1 SVGYS
6 DAEGDPFS
14 GIKIAALPN
23 SVHGTLKLSG
33 TNIILNQEI
42 TAGAL
47 EDIIFEPVANFNGST
62 SFTWKASDG
71 TDFSDSAATMTLNI
85 AGVNDAPTT
94 TDHTFTTD
102 EDIVLNDSLTDYSAD
117 VDTGDTLT
125 YAKESDPSHGT
136 ITVNSNGTFTY
147 TPEANF
153 SGTDSFT
160 WSVSDGTDSDTATA
174 TITVNAVNDAPTVA
188 NSIKNGTEDMV
199 MTFTA
204 DDFNRIG
211 VYADEEDE
219 PLSSVRIVT
228 LPDAAHGI
236 LKLNDVAVTAEQE
249 IVAADLDNITFVPA
263 ADFDGDAVFTW
274 KASDGTSYS
283 ASAATMTLSM
293 AGVYDAPGAPTNVTA
308 SAGDRQV
315 TVTFI
320 SPTDDGGSAIT
331 KYIVTSEPGGI
342 TAEGGISPI
351 TVTGLTNGTAYTF
364 KVKAVNGVGIGPES
378 ASSNAVTP
386 YSNSSSDSDS
396 DSSRPSGPSTT
407 PASSS
412 SGINILINGKTET
425 AATSTTTQEGGRTIS
440 TITVDGSKVEQ
451 KLEAE
456 GSHAVI
462 TIPVS
467 NSPDVVV
474 GQLNGQTVKSMET
487 KEAVLEITTDN
498 VTYSLPASQIDI
510 SHVSEQ
516 FGNQVELEKIT
527 VSITVA
533 EPPQET
539 VKVIEDTADRNN
551 YQIVVQPV
559 QFEITCTYAGK
570 TVEVSKFNAY
580 VERLIAIP
588 EGVDPNRITTGII
601 LNPDGTFSHVPTQII
616 IVDGKYYAKINSLTN
631 SAYSVIWSPRT
642 FKDVDKHWAKEVVN
656 DMGSRLIISD
666 TGNENFTPDSH
677 ITRAEFAAI
686 LVRGLG
692 LMRPD
697 TGKDTFKDVSA
708 NDGYYNAVSI
718 AYEYGLIYGLDN
730 EMFGPSDLITREQA
744 MVMVERAMK
753 LTGLKADLTNV
764 EVNDIL
770 QDFKDGG
777 QSSGWARK
785 SVAACI
791 KTDIIA
797 GKTGGTI
804 EPKEQITRAE
814 AAVIVQRLL
823 QKSGLI

>member
-1 SVGYS
+1 
-6 DAEGDPFS
+6 
-14 GIKIAALPN
+14 
-23 SVHGTLKLSG
+23 
-33 TNIILNQEI
+33 
-42 TAGAL
+42 
-47 EDIIFEPVANFNGST
+47 
-62 SFTWKASDG
+62 
-71 TDFSDSAATMTLNI
+71 
-85 AGVNDAPTT
+85 
-94 TDHTFTTD
+94 
-102 EDIVLNDSLTDYSAD
+102 
-117 VDTGDTLT
+117 
-125 YAKESDPSHGT
+125 
-136 ITVNSNGTFTY
+136 
-147 TPEANF
+147 
-153 SGTDSFT
+153 
-160 WSVSDGTDSDTATA
+160 
-174 TITVNAVNDAPTVA
+174 
-188 NSIKNGTEDMV
+188 
-199 MTFTA
+199 
-204 DDFNRIG
+204 
-211 VYADEEDE
+211 
-219 PLSSVRIVT
+219 
-228 LPDAAHGI
+228 
-236 LKLNDVAVTAEQE
+236 
-249 IVAADLDNITFVPA
+249 
-263 ADFDGDAVFTW
+263 
-274 KASDGTSYS
+274 
-283 ASAATMTLSM
+283 
-293 AGVYDAPGAPTNVTA
+293 
-308 SAGDRQV
+308 
-315 TVTFI
+315 
-320 SPTDDGGSAIT
+320 
-331 KYIVTSEPGGI
+331 
-342 TAEGGISPI
+342 
-351 TVTGLTNGTAYTF
+351 
-364 KVKAVNGVGIGPES
+364 
-378 ASSNAVTP
+378 
-386 YSNSSSDSDS
+386 
-396 DSSRPSGPSTT
+396 
-407 PASSS
+407 
-412 SGINILINGKTET
+412 
-425 AATSTTTQEGGRTIS
+425 
-440 TITVDGSKVEQ
+440 VEQ